1 MATFQKILVAID
13 DHEHSQAPL
22 NAAIQLARGLGATL
36 RLAHVAEV
44 PVPKA
49 SSAQELGEMEKALR
63 ADSDALLQT
72 LAQVAAEQGVE
83 ADTAYLKIDTMKD
96 SIAERLAEE
105 ATAWGADLLVSG
117 THGRK
122 GILRWMAGSVSE
134 SLLRLSPVPVLVV
147 RGSGPP
153 PAGPPAEGGH

>member
-1 MATFQKILVAID
+1 MATFKKILVAIGD
-13 DHEHSQAPL
+13 DEHSRPPL
-22 NAAIQLARGLGATL
+22 NAAIQLAQGLGATL

-49 SSAQELGEMEKALR
+49 SSAQQLLEMEKELR

-72 LAQVAAEQGVE
+72 LAALAAEQGVG

-96 SIAERLAEE
+96 SIAERLAAE
-105 ATAWGADLLVSG
+105 ARAWGADLLVSG

-134 SLLRLSPVPVLVV
+134 SLLRVSPVPVLVV
-147 RGSGPP
+147 RGDGPP
-153 PAGPPAEGGH
+153 SVAPPTDGEH